1 MKRRDLIRQLR
12 DAASDA
18 KLEFTSLR
26 NTGGHEVFS
35 LVGLRIPIP
44 NHREI
49 AKVRPGRS
57 CARRQS
63 NSERSGGHDHLP
75 DHRHPRW

>member
-1 MKRRDLIRQLR
+1 MKRRELIRQLR

-18 KLEFTSLR
+18 QLEFVSLR

-35 LVGLRIPIP
+35 LDGLRIPIP

-49 AKVRPGRS
+49 ADGTTRS
-57 CARRQS
+57 IFRQAAAKLG
-63 NSERSGGHDHLP
+63 EE
-75 DHRHPRW
+75 WWT

>member
-18 KLEFTSLR
+18 GLEFTSLR

-35 LVGLRIPIP
+35 LDGLRIPVP

-49 AKVRPGRS
+49 AEGTARS
-57 CARRQS
+57 ILRQAAAKLG
-63 NSERSGGHDHLP
+63 EE
-75 DHRHPRW
+75 WWT

>member
-12 DAASDA
+12 YAASA
-18 KLEFTSLR
+18 AGLEFTSLR

-35 LVGLRIPIP
+35 LDGLRIPIP

-49 AKVRPGRS
+49 AEGTARS
-57 CARRQS
+57 ILRQAAAKLG
-63 NSERSGGHDHLP
+63 EE
-75 DHRHPRW
+75 WWA